1 MVVSTCGDARSDGTD
16 VDVCAEAGAVQGS
29 VMFAMVGVFAE
40 QLDCSRRVDGLK
52 YHVGAVN
59 VVHGELGVVSM
70 RTSSS

>member
-1 MVVSTCGDARSDGTD
+1 MVVSKYGDARSDGID
-16 VDVCAEAGAVQGS
+16 VEACAEAGVIQGS
-29 VMFAMVGVFAE
+29 VMFAVVGVFAE

>member
-1 MVVSTCGDARSDGTD
+1 MVVSTYGDARSDGTD

>member
-1 MVVSTCGDARSDGTD
+1 MVVSTYGDARSDGMD
-16 VDVCAEAGAVQGS
+16 VEVCAEAGVIQGS
-29 VMFAMVGVFAE
+29 VTFAVVGVFAE